1 MQTSTITQTIKVFAS
16 NQEIYNMW
24 LDSKKHSDLIVGSA
38 EIDPE
43 LGGEFSI
50 WDGVVSGKNIE
61 LIPFKKIVQEWRYE
75 YENWPADFM
84 SKITLDFEEIA
95 DKTIIHFTHENIPQE
110 YANEIEQGWEDYYW
124 KPLRDMF
131 N

>member
-1 MQTSTITQTIKVFAS
+1 M
-16 NQEIYNMW
+16 
-24 LDSKKHSDLIVGSA
+24 DSKKHSDLIVGTA
-38 EIDPE
+38 QIDGSV
-43 LGGEFSI
+43 GGEFYI
-50 WDGVVSGKNIE
+50 WDGTVTGKTVE
-61 LIPFKKIVQEWRYE
+61 LIPNQKIVQEWRYE

-84 SKITLDFEEIA
+84 SKITLELEEIE

-110 YANEIEQGWEDYYW
+110 YAKELEEGWEDYYW

>member
-1 MQTSTITQTIKVFAS
+1 
-16 NQEIYNMW
+16 MW

-50 WDGVVSGKNIE
+50 WDGVVTGKNIE
-61 LIPFKKIVQEWRYE
+61 LIPFKKIVQKWRYE

-84 SKITLDFEEIA
+84 SKIILDFEEIA

-110 YANEIEQGWEDYYW
+110 YAKELEQGWEDYYW
-124 KPLRDMF
+124 NPLRDMF